1 MDLVT
6 GRATIFA
13 PAFALAPLLAALRCR
28 PLQVA
33 VPAVLAV
40 TAFLTTAALL
50 DYLDPSEGQFWVR
63 LATVAGVSGLAIWLA
78 ALLERSSDH
87 SRAQSFL
94 DETSVLLGEPDD
106 DIDAT
111 LARVA
116 RLAVPGFADWCAIDL
131 LDADGVT
138 LRRAGVAHA
147 DRAKVELGEE
157 LARRWPASL
166 DDPDGAGRTV
176 RTGETQV
183 FHDIPDPAAWPPGTR
198 DPGHTAILARL
209 GLRSGMVV
217 PLAARGRTLG
227 ALTLITAESGRRHR
241 TADVALA
248 EEVGRRCALALD
260 NARLR
265 AVARAAGEQLEES
278 FALIEALFESA
289 PIGLAYFDRD
299 LRYVR
304 VNDRMAEINGIP
316 AAEHVG
322 RTTEELF
329 PALETGSE
337 RLREVLE
344 TGRPVTEQELAGETP
359 ALPGRR
365 REWLVSCY
373 PVRRGD
379 TILGVGA
386 VVLEV
391 SERRAAERALRAQT
405 DRYETLMLALAE
417 VGEGMVVLEGDHL
430 VYANDAF
437 EQLTGYPLDEL
448 RSMRSIWDLIPDWS
462 RDEAQQR
469 AVLRTREGLV
479 DPHYEF
485 VLTHRSGRLVDL
497 DVAGVPLH
505 LDDREQLVV
514 VVRDITARKRAEA
527 EREHALALERQARE
541 AAEAAERRM
550 TLLAGASALFDQSL
564 DELETLERVARLTV
578 AEVADTCVIMLAP
591 GGGEPARQAIAVARD
606 PRREALMKA
615 LEDRW
620 PAEVQAEATVAQV
633 VHAGHATLVRHLG
646 RRFETM
652 AQDEEHLAQVR
663 ALDLAAAA
671 LVPLRARGRTFGAMA
686 CGFVEAPAP
695 DHEREVLALLE
706 DLARRAALAM
716 DNARLYAERS
726 HVARTLQ
733 QSLLPP
739 DLPALP
745 GVELSARY
753 RPAGEGN
760 EVGGDFY
767 DCFATSED
775 EYALVIGD
783 VCGKGPEAAAVTAL
797 ARYTMRA
804 SVLHSGD
811 PVRVLSELNQALLR
825 QNLDS
830 RFCTVLY
837 AALSNAAGG
846 WSARVS
852 SGGHPLPLVL
862 RRDGRVEQLGMPGT
876 LLGIVPDP
884 DLSATDV
891 ALGPGDALVIY
902 TDGVIE
908 ASPLDDAF
916 GDAAL
921 SRLLGT
927 LAGRDAASI
936 AAAIEEAV
944 VDVQHGELRD
954 DVAVVVLRVASGT

>member
-1 MDLVT
+1 M
-6 GRATIFA
+6 
-13 PAFALAPLLAALRCR
+13 
-28 PLQVA
+28 A

-40 TAFLTTAALL
+40 GAFLVTAAIL
-50 DYLDPSEGQFWVR
+50 DYLVVSDPQFWVR

-78 ALLERSSDH
+78 ALLERSSA
-87 SRAQSFL
+87 SARAQGFL

-106 DIDAT
+106 DIDET
-111 LARVA
+111 LARVT

-131 LDADGVT
+131 LDADGGT

-147 DRAKVELGEE
+147 D
-157 LARRWPASL
+157 PAQTGLTRQAAVSL
-166 DDPDGAGRTV
+166 DDPDGAGRTA

-183 FHDIPDPAAWPPGTR
+183 TG
-198 DPGHTAILARL
+198 
-209 GLRSGMVV
+209 SGIVV

-227 ALTLITAESGRRHR
+227 ALTLIAAESGRRYR
-241 TADVALA
+241 PADVALA

-265 AVARAAGEQLEES
+265 AAARAAGEQLEES
-278 FALIEALFESA
+278 FALIESLFESA

-304 VNDRMAEINGIP
+304 VNDRMAEINGI
-316 AAEHVG
+316 AAADHVG

-329 PALETGSE
+329 PALDAGSE

-344 TGRPVTEQELAGETP
+344 TGLPVTEQELAGETP
-359 ALPGRR
+359 AVPGRR

-379 TILGVGA
+379 AILGVGA

-469 AVLRTREGLV
+469 AALRTREGLV

-497 DVAGVPLH
+497 DVAAVPLH

-541 AAEAAERRM
+541 AAEAAEQRM

-620 PAEVQAEATVAQV
+620 PSEVSAEATVAQV

-663 ALDLAAAA
+663 ALDLSAAA

-733 QSLLPP
+733 RSLLPP

-745 GVELSARY
+745 GVELAARY
-753 RPAGEGN
+753 RPAGSGN

-775 EYALVIGD
+775 DYALVIGD

-811 PVRVLSELNQALLR
+811 PVRVLAELNHALLR
-825 QNLDS
+825 QDLDS

-837 AALSNAAGG
+837 AALSRAAGG
-846 WSARVS
+846 DWSARVS

-891 ALGPGDALVIY
+891 ALRPGDALVVY

-936 AAAIEEAV
+936 AAAIEGAV
-944 VDVQHGELRD
+944 LDVQNGELRD
-954 DVAVVVLRVASGT
+954 DVAVVVLRVASGA

>member
-1 MDLVT
+1 MS
-6 GRATIFA
+6 GRSTIFA
-13 PAFALAPLLAALRCR
+13 PAFALAPLLAALRCSPR
-28 PLQVA
+28 QVA

-40 TAFLTTAALL
+40 AAFLASAAII
-50 DYLDPSEGQFWVR
+50 DNLDPSVGQFWVR

-87 SRAQSFL
+87 ARSQAFL
-94 DETSVLLGEPDD
+94 DETSVLLGDPDD
-106 DIDAT
+106 DIDET
-111 LARVA
+111 LARVT
-116 RLAVPGFADWCAIDL
+116 RLAVPGVADLCAIDL
-131 LDADGVT
+131 LDADDGT
-138 LRRAGVAHA
+138 LRRVGVAHA
-147 DRAKVELGEE
+147 DPAKEE
-157 LARRWPASL
+157 LARPPRL
-166 DDPDGAGRTV
+166 DDPDGAGRTA

-183 FHDIPDPAAWPPGTR
+183 
-198 DPGHTAILARL
+198 LA
-209 GLRSGMVV
+209 LRAGIVV
-217 PLAARGRTLG
+217 PLSARGRTLG
-227 ALTLITAESGRRHR
+227 ALTLMAAESGRRFR
-241 TADVALA
+241 PADVALA

-265 AVARAAGEQLEES
+265 ASARAAGEQLEES
-278 FALIEALFESA
+278 FALIESLFESA

-316 AAEHVG
+316 AADHVG

-329 PALETGSE
+329 PALEAGSE

-344 TGRPVTEQELAGETP
+344 SGQAVTEQELAGETP

-379 TILGVGA
+379 AILGVGA

-437 EQLTGYPLDEL
+437 EHLTGYPLDEL

-462 RDEAQQR
+462 RDEAQHR
-469 AVLRTREGLV
+469 AALRTREGLV

-485 VLTHRSGRLVDL
+485 SLTHRSGRLVDL
-497 DVAGVPLH
+497 DVAAVPLN

-541 AAEAAERRM
+541 AAEAAEQRM

-606 PRREALMKA
+606 PRREALMKT

-620 PAEVQAEATVAQV
+620 PSAVRAEATVAQV

-663 ALDLAAAA
+663 ALDLSAAA

-686 CGFVEAPAP
+686 CGFVDAPAP

-733 QSLLPP
+733 RSLLPP
-739 DLPALP
+739 DLPTLP
-745 GVELSARY
+745 GVELAARY
-753 RPAGEGN
+753 RPAGSGN

-775 EYALVIGD
+775 DYALVIGD

-837 AALSNAAGG
+837 AALSRAAAG

-891 ALGPGDALVIY
+891 ALHAGDALVIY

-916 GDAAL
+916 GDASL

-944 VDVQHGELRD
+944 LDVQNGELRD
-954 DVAVVVLRVASGT
+954 DVAVVVLRVASGA